1 MQMLIKIELKS
12 EKPIYMQ
19 IYDQIVEAIASGKLD
34 SSTVL
39 PSARK
44 LAVDLGINFHTV
56 NKAYNLLRERGFLI
70 MNRKKK
76 FVVQKSR
83 DEKFI
88 ENWKELEEKLI
99 DEAMAKGMSENE
111 ILVIFQNVLKKQKK
125 VMDYECFSSYNDLC
139 IFNHGHFNIANAG
152 SCS

>member
-1 MQMLIKIELKS
+1 MLIKIELKS

-111 ILVIFQNVLKKQKK
+111 ILAIFQNVLKKQKK
-125 VMDYECFSSYNDLC
+125 GDGL
-139 IFNHGHFNIANAG
+139 
-152 SCS
+152 

>member
-111 ILVIFQNVLKKQKK
+111 ILAIFQNVLKKQKK
-125 VMDYECFSSYNDLC
+125 GDGL
-139 IFNHGHFNIANAG
+139 
-152 SCS
+152 

>member
-1 MQMLIKIELKS
+1 MLIKIELKS

-70 MNRKKK
+70 MNRKK
-76 FVVQKSR
+76 VR
-83 DEKFI
+83 C
-88 ENWKELEEKLI
+88 
-99 DEAMAKGMSENE
+99 AK
-111 ILVIFQNVLKKQKK
+111 IKR
-125 VMDYECFSSYNDLC
+125 
-139 IFNHGHFNIANAG
+139 
-152 SCS
+152 